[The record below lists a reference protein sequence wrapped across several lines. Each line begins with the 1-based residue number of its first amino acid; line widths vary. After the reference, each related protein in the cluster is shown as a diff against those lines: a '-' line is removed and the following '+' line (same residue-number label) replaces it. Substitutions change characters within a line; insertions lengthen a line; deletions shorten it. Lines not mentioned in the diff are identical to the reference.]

1 MNLRRWMAA
10 LTRTAP
16 PLPPAVPATPA
27 TAAPSPPAPPSWS
40 RVEPIFSLAV
50 ALSPAERERLLDRE
64 CGPDARLRAEVA
76 SLLEA
81 HDHTGI
87 VDRPVD
93 EMVTSLV
100 APTIAEGAARP
111 PSLRMVSHYELIAR
125 LPGGGMGVIY
135 RAHDV
140 KLQRPVAL
148 KFLPPAMSAD
158 ERAKARFL
166 LEARAA
172 AALDHRNV
180 CTIHEIGE
188 TEDGHLFIAMPY
200 YEGETLAERLTRG
213 SLPVAEAVGIAS
225 QIAHG
230 LAHAHER
237 GSIHRDIKPANV
249 MLTAGGVAK
258 ILDFGIVKQGE
269 QGLTRTGVMIGTLP
283 YMSPEQL
290 RRDAVDARTDIW
302 SLGVVLHEMLI
313 GRRPFVRDDD
323 HALRDAIVFS
333 PPESLR
339 ALRPDLPQELCRLVS
354 VALAKDPADRHQSA
368 ATLAESLDRLHAAVS
383 STLPSAVVRDAQP
396 PAAPDGMRE
405 MVDTAQLL
413 PGGERRHTTVVVCSL
428 AGYAGLVE
436 RLPARDVEEAF
447 RRLKQAAF
455 EIVERHSGTV
465 NEFGDERIVL
475 LFGVPASLED
485 HCARAVRTA
494 VELRAL
500 VQQWRASRP
509 AARGLAL
516 HIAIDTGDAAVQR
529 VDGAIVPY
537 RVAGRPMT
545 RAVNLCAHAGTDEIL
560 ISPEGGRTI
569 APEFDVAAASPVLL
583 PNEAAPFAP
592 LRVERASTTGSRLE
606 QLAQSRSLTAFTGR
620 DQDLATLIAAYEE
633 ACAGRG
639 RLVTITGEAG
649 LGKSRLLLEFRRRIE
664 TAATTLLVG
673 RCSAY
678 GQSTPYLPW
687 LDVLW
692 QLLNV
697 EAVARAGAKDGDV
710 VERVLAIDPAL
721 ERFAPLYLHLLSV
734 PTDKYRLANPV
745 REEQRQ
751 TAFQEAMV
759 ALLVAAAAA
768 RPGVLLL
775 EDWHWVDPASHAVL
789 NEAVALVSTQPLL
802 MVATSRAGF
811 SFPSHRD
818 ANLPIV
824 LRPLDTSSTA
834 TVVRAVLGVDEAPG
848 ELIARLHDRTGGN
861 PFFLEEIVHSLQE
874 AGTITV
880 AGREARLAGSLAALD
895 LPATVQAVIRTRLDR
910 LDLNARQ
917 VLRAASVVGRDFTRR
932 VVERVVPETNRVAA
946 ALETLEAAGLVQRI
960 AVLPEYTYR
969 FRHVLTQEAAY
980 AGLLEHQRAQLHGLV
995 GAALEEL
1002 DLEPADKLDRLAQ
1015 HFSLAEQWPKAVR
1028 YALQSAERM
1037 LSLTQ
1042 YLGALQVAD
1051 RTREW
1056 VDLLEPHQRPAIY
1069 AEVCLLQERLC
1080 DFVGLRERQRQIIDE
1095 VIARFEQDGDRERL
1109 AEAYLRKGDLHTT
1122 LHQFD
1127 EARNALEK
1135 SLSLQR
1141 LLDRGAARALRSIG
1155 FLSWYQGN
1163 NAEALSWAEEAL
1175 EMDRRDGN
1183 LAATVHDLHNLGTL
1197 HVSGGDNERAR
1208 HCFEEALQLSQPV
1221 EGNEPQ
1227 ESELI
1232 YGRLNVLYSY
1242 GRLLTESGE
1251 LERALQYLRVGAE
1264 WTPRFNYR
1272 HVTYFYTALGQ
1283 VHLRRGEIA
1292 TCLECYREAMAGA
1305 RAAGYGVGLSLVLPT
1320 YGELLLGL
1328 GREQEAIAPLQEAAA
1343 ICAEIQD
1350 RSREALAW
1358 SRLAVA
1364 HERLGDYPAAGAAFE
1379 RERALRT
1386 ALGDAPGEVKALEGL
1401 GRVARRH
1408 LPASVALRHYEEAI
1422 DLAGATGDQSAAAR
1436 LGNAAGIIEWTRG
1449 RYVEALAHFERALAL
1464 FEAIPDLTGAGL
1476 MMNSIAVTLGR
1487 LGRRA
1492 EARERL
1498 EAALQ
1503 HHCRTGD
1510 SRLEGHALA
1519 ELGDWYWDECDPAR
1533 AADYYERSLQ
1543 TRQPIGDLRGQG
1555 WMLQRLARVRAATG
1569 DRAAAGSMLTRATD
1583 LATQCSDEELMQAC
1597 AELRRQAHS

>member
-1 MNLRRWMAA
+1 MNLRRWLAA
-10 LTRTAP
+10 FTRPAP
-16 PLPPAVPATPA
+16 PPAPATPVAPAA
-27 TAAPSPPAPPSWS
+27 TGPPVPPSWS
-40 RVEPIFSLAV
+40 RIEPIFSLAV

-64 CGPDARLRAEVA
+64 CGPDTQLRAEVA

-81 HDHTGI
+81 HDHTGV

-100 APTIAEGAARP
+100 APTSAEGPARSS
-111 PSLRMVSHYELIAR
+111 SLRMVSHYELIER

-135 RAHDV
+135 RARDV

-158 ERAKARFL
+158 DRAKARFL

-200 YEGETLAERLTRG
+200 YEGETLAARLTHG
-213 SLPVAEAVGIAS
+213 PIPVAEAIGIAS

-269 QGLTRTGVMIGTLP
+269 QGLTRTGVTIGTLP

-290 RRDAVDARTDIW
+290 RRENVDARTDIW

-313 GRRPFVRDDD
+313 GRRPFVKDDE

-339 ALRPDLPQELCRLVS
+339 ALRSELPQELCRLVS
-354 VALAKDPADRHQSA
+354 VALAKDPGDRHQSA
-368 ATLAESLDRLHAAVS
+368 AALAESLDGLHAAVS
-383 STLPSAVVRDAQP
+383 VTPLSAVVGEVQQ
-396 PAAPDGMRE
+396 PAALHGVRE
-405 MVDTAQLL
+405 MADTAQLL
-413 PGGERRHTTVVVCSL
+413 PGGERRHATVVVCSL

-447 RRLKQAAF
+447 RRLKQRAF

-500 VQQWRASRP
+500 VQEWRASRP

-569 APEFDVAAASPVLL
+569 VPEFDVAAAAPVSL
-583 PNEAAPFAP
+583 PNEPTPFAP
-592 LRVERASTTGSRLE
+592 LRVVRVSTTGSRLE
-606 QLAQSRSLTAFTGR
+606 QLAQSSSLTAFTGR
-620 DQDLATLIAAYEE
+620 DQDLANLVSAYEE
-633 ACAGRG
+633 ARAGRG

-649 LGKSRLLLEFRRRIE
+649 LGKSRLLLEFRRSVD
-664 TAATTLLVG
+664 AVSTTVLVG

-678 GQSTPYLPW
+678 GQATTYLPW

-692 QLLNV
+692 QLLKF
-697 EAVARAGAKDGDV
+697 EAVARGGATDTDV
-710 VERVLAIDPAL
+710 VERVQVIDPAL
-721 ERFAPLYLHLLSV
+721 ERFVPLYLHLLSI
-734 PTDKYRLANPV
+734 PTDRYRLANPV

-751 TAFQEAMV
+751 TAFQEAIV
-759 ALLVAAAAA
+759 ALLVAAAAV
-768 RPGVLLL
+768 RPCVVLL
-775 EDWHWVDPASHAVL
+775 EDWHWADPASQAVL

-802 MVATSRAGF
+802 IVATSRAGF
-811 SFPSHRD
+811 SFPTHRD
-818 ANLPIV
+818 AYLPMA
-824 LRPLDTSSTA
+824 LRPLDTLSTA
-834 TVVRAVLGVDEAPG
+834 TVVKAVLAVDEVPG
-848 ELIARLHDRTGGN
+848 ELIARLHERTGGN
-861 PFFLEEIVHSLQE
+861 PFFLEEIAHSLRE
-874 AGTITV
+874 AGTITTE
-880 AGREARLAGSLAALD
+880 GRQARLEGSLAALD

-910 LDLNARQ
+910 LDLSARQ

-932 VVERVVPETNRVAA
+932 VIERVVPETNRVTA
-946 ALETLEAAGLVQRI
+946 ALETLEATGLVQRI

-1002 DLEPADKLDRLAQ
+1002 DLEPAEGLDRLAQ

-1028 YALQSAERM
+1028 YSLRSAERLQS
-1037 LSLTQ
+1037 LSQ
-1042 YLGALQVAD
+1042 YFGALQVAD
-1051 RTREW
+1051 RTLEW
-1056 VDLLEPHQRPAIY
+1056 VDLLESDDQPAVY
-1069 AEVCLLQERLC
+1069 VEVCLLQERLC
-1080 DFVGLRERQRQIIDE
+1080 DFVGLRERQRQIIDDL
-1095 VIARFEQDGDRERL
+1095 VTRLEQRGDRERL

-1122 LHQFD
+1122 LQQFD
-1127 EARNALEK
+1127 EAKEALEQ
-1135 SLSLQR
+1135 SLGLWR
-1141 LLDRGAARALRSIG
+1141 LLGRGAARVLRSLG

-1163 NAEALSWAEEAL
+1163 NVEALSWAEEAL
-1175 EMDRRDGN
+1175 QMDRRDGN
-1183 LAATVHDLHNLGTL
+1183 LAAIVHDLHNVGTL
-1197 HVSGGDNERAR
+1197 HTSAGDNDRAR
-1208 HCFEEALQLSQPV
+1208 HCFEEALQLSQAVASSTAP
-1221 EGNEPQ
+1221 EHG
-1227 ESELI
+1227 ELV
-1232 YGRLNVLYSY
+1232 YGRMNVLYSY
-1242 GRLLTESGE
+1242 GRLLTETGD
-1251 LERALQYLRVGAE
+1251 LERALEYLRPGAE
-1264 WTPRFNYR
+1264 WTRHSNYR
-1272 HVTYFYTALGQ
+1272 HVAYFYTALGQ

-1292 TCLECYREAMAGA
+1292 TCLDYYRQAIEGA
-1305 RAAGYGVGLSLVLPT
+1305 RAVHYGVGLSLVLPT

-1328 GREQEAIAPLQEAAA
+1328 GREQEAVAPLQEAAA
-1343 ICAEIQD
+1343 LCAELQD
-1350 RSREALAW
+1350 RPREALAW

-1364 HERLGDYPAAGAAFE
+1364 HERLGNYVAAAAAFE
-1379 RERALRT
+1379 RERDLRT
-1386 ALGDAPGEVKALEGL
+1386 TMRDGAGELKALEGL

-1408 LPASVALRHYEEAI
+1408 LPASVALRFYEEAI
-1422 DLAGATGDQSAAAR
+1422 DLAGVFGDQAAAAR
-1436 LGNAAGIIEWTRG
+1436 LGNAAGILEWTRG

-1464 FEAIPDLTGAGL
+1464 FEAIADATGAGL
-1476 MMNSIAVTLGR
+1476 MMNSIAVTYGK

-1492 EARERL
+1492 EARDRL
-1498 EAALQ
+1498 ELALD
-1503 HHCRTGD
+1503 HHRQTGD
-1510 SRLEGHALA
+1510 ARLEGHALA
-1519 ELGDWYWDECDPAR
+1519 ELGDWHWDEGDLAR
-1533 AADYYERSLQ
+1533 AADCYERSFK

-1555 WMLQRLARVRAATG
+1555 WMLQRLART
-1569 DRAAAGSMLTRATD
+1569 RAAAGDRHGSQKLLARATD
-1583 LATQCSDEELMQAC
+1583 FSNQCSDEELMQAC
-1597 AELRRQAHS
+1597 AELRRQTHT